1 MPDSIEYHDI
11 EIPPS
16 GHTAEVAPGVHWLR
30 MPLPFRLNHI
40 NLWLLEDGDGWT
52 IVDTGLFSED
62 SIAIWEE
69 IFGGLLAGRPVH
81 RVIVTHFHPD
91 HAGMAGWLCKRL
103 GIGLWMTQ
111 VEWLHARALS
121 TDTDPSVLDEQAAFL
136 RAAGCSEDLVAETRK
151 GGMRY
156 PKLVSPIP
164 RSYYRMHDGMD
175 ISIGG
180 RNWKVVIGTGHAPEH
195 ACLYCESLELLI
207 AGDQVLPRITPIV
220 AVQAAEPD
228 ANPLAEFLFSIEK
241 LRQLPAGT
249 YVLPSHDKPFAGLH
263 TRLDYLKSHHI
274 ERLEEFVE
282 KCAEP
287 MSAAALAAEVFPR
300 AMDGQNITFAL
311 GETLAHLNYLVVAGL
326 MSRDTRPDGVN
337 VYEKR

>member
-1 MPDSIEYHDI
+1 
-11 EIPPS
+11 
-16 GHTAEVAPGVHWLR
+16 
-30 MPLPFRLNHI
+30 
-40 NLWLLEDGDGWT
+40 
-52 IVDTGLFSED
+52 
-62 SIAIWEE
+62 
-69 IFGGLLAGRPVH
+69 
-81 RVIVTHFHPD
+81 
-91 HAGMAGWLCKRL
+91 
-103 GIGLWMTQ
+103 
-111 VEWLHARALS
+111 
-121 TDTDPSVLDEQAAFL
+121 
-136 RAAGCSEDLVAETRK
+136 
-151 GGMRY
+151 
-156 PKLVSPIP
+156 
-164 RSYYRMHDGMD
+164 MHDGMD